1 MKYSTTENLL
11 TLWLEGRVDS
21 ANAAAVEKEIETIR
35 TENPTEGLELDL
47 EDLEYISSAGLRII
61 LRLRKA
67 VPLLKL
73 VNVSP
78 AIYDIFEMTG
88 FTELMTVER
97 AYRKLSMEGL
107 TFIAGGSNGKV
118 YRLDDDTIIKVYRD
132 ANALPDI
139 QRERELARKAFI
151 MGIPTAIPYDVV
163 KVGDSYGSVFELLN
177 AKSLSALMNDE
188 PENFEKYVQIYA
200 GLLRTLHATRMKP
213 GELPD
218 MRDTA
223 LKWAKFLRGHLPE
236 ESFDKLMSLV
246 EAVPEDDR
254 MLHGDFHIRNVMM
267 QNGEAL
273 IIDMDT
279 LCVGDPVF
287 EFGTVYLACIG
298 FTELSD
304 DEFNPFLGISNA
316 AAAKVWDR
324 TLELYF
330 DGKSS
335 EAIRRN
341 EDRAKIVGYTRLM
354 RRTIKRVG
362 YDDPEGSRIIEN
374 CKKNLIEL
382 LRNVDSL
389 PFE

>member
-1 MKYSTTENLL
+1 MKYSANENLL
-11 TLWLEGRVDS
+11 TLWLAGRIDS

-35 TENPTEGLELDL
+35 SENPSEGLVLDL
-47 EDLEYISSAGLRII
+47 EELEYISSAGLRII

-78 AIYDIFEMTG
+78 EIYDIFDMTG

-188 PENFEKYVQIYA
+188 PENFEKYVRIYA
-200 GLLRTLHATRMKP
+200 GLLQTLHATRMKP
-213 GELPD
+213 GELSD

-223 LKWAKFLRGHLPE
+223 LKWARFLRGHLPE
-236 ESFDKLMSLV
+236 ESFEKLLSLV
-246 EAVPEDDR
+246 EALPENDR
-254 MLHGDFHIRNVMM
+254 LLHGDFHIGNVMM

-330 DGKSS
+330 AGKSS

-341 EDRAKIVGYTRLM
+341 EERAKIVGYTRLM

-362 YDDPEGSRIIEN
+362 YEDPEGSRIIEN